1 MAKTQKTQT
10 KTQTKAERKAGDLV
24 PANPFADSAIL
35 NARIESLRNEFDGA
49 HTPTKAEASVADAE
63 LLRQNLA
70 SDAFIEA
77 QAQLMGADPAE
88 VKKMLEASVKT
99 IEAGESDRLTTA
111 QRLGCYVLE
120 TLTIELWD
128 YVINQAGL
136 VWSGVG
142 YNFKKVGATQAQNL
156 KLLMHTDAKGRPIAY
171 TQWDHIFRVGASP
184 TGGNIRGGTAHS
196 NWSASKWNKPAKA
209 HDDDI
214 E

>member
-1 MAKTQKTQT
+1 MATQT
-10 KTQTKAERKAGDLV
+10 KTQTKTERKAGDLV
-24 PANPFADSAIL
+24 PANPFTDSAVL
-35 NARIESLRNEFDGA
+35 NARIESLKSEFDQS

-63 LLRQNLA
+63 LLRQNMA

-77 QAQLMGADPAE
+77 QAKLMGADPAE

-111 QRLGCYVLE
+111 QRLACYVLE
-120 TLTIELWD
+120 TLTGELWD

-136 VWSGVG
+136 IWSGVG
-142 YNFKKVGATQAQNL
+142 YNYKKSGATQAQNL
-156 KLLMHTDAKGRPIAY
+156 KLTMLTDAKARPIAY
-171 TQWDHIFRVGASP
+171 TDWEHIFRVGASP

-196 NWSASKWNKPAKA
+196 NWSAQKWNKPAKP
-209 HDDDI
+209 HDDDA